1 MTYEIAGIHGEKE
14 VRSLP
19 LVSVF
24 LYRKLKEGAY
34 LKGKQMWAGVVSTM
48 K

>member
-1 MTYEIAGIHGEKE
+1 MTCEIAGIRGEKE
-14 VRSLP
+14 VRSLS

-34 LKGKQMWAGVVSTM
+34 LKGKQLLAGVLLTM